1 MNVSEWQDRH
11 EYKYHLTEEEERQAE
26 NDKRIEE
33 YFKIKVKAEQQEN
46 KLKEEVR
53 IWGLAQSHVSE
64 DSTAAAKIAR

>member
-33 YFKIKVKAEQQEN
+33 YFKRKANAEQQEKTQ

-53 IWGLAQSHVSE
+53 I
-64 DSTAAAKIAR
+64 

>member
-26 NDKRIEE
+26 NDKRIAK
-33 YFKIKVKAEQQEN
+33 YFEGKLKPSNKKIIR

-53 IWGLAQSHVSE
+53 I
-64 DSTAAAKIAR
+64 